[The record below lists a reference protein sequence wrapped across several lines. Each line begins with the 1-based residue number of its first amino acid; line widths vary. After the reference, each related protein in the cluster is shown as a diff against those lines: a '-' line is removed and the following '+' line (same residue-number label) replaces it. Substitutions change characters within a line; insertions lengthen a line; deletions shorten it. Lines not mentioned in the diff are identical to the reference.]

1 MGKDIFFEG
10 NQRKIE
16 LGVFEMHKFNHVNY
30 MKQVQSS
37 SFEQLWCNLGPVWF
51 ASPRFEAQE
60 MDQKISAEK
69 VQFEVDT
76 AYGRA

>member
-1 MGKDIFFEG
+1 MGKDIFSKATSK
-10 NQRKIE
+10 KIE
-16 LGVFEMHKFNHVNY
+16 LGVFEMHEFNHVNY
-30 MKQVQSS
+30 MKQVLEVQA
-37 SFEQLWCNLGPVWF
+37 LNPIWF
-51 ASPRFEAQE
+51 ASHFEAQE